1 MNIEILT
8 LSETLVPYVKGLISG
23 YLNSSSNGVDE
34 SDSSLEQLENGEQI
48 LNRFIRNNLA
58 QLYLAK
64 HNQEYVGFIVV
75 SWSFSIT
82 KGYPVL
88 RIDAI
93 YVSPL
98 HRNKGVGGK
107 LMQHA
112 IELAIEN
119 KATRLQLE
127 TDEDNMP
134 ANTLYKNL
142 GFKLIPG
149 KGVYMSFL

>member
-58 QLYLAK
+58 QCYLAK

-112 IELAIEN
+112 IDLAIEN

-127 TDEDNMP
+127 TDEDNIP
-134 ANTLYKNL
+134 ASTLYKNL